1 MGITRTLMLMMS
13 NFIMLKIPIIIK
25 QIRVTLAANVG
36 EGGAYNGNHH
46 HLDDDDVDD
55 EQPHPGEDHDYNQ
68 TN

>member
-1 MGITRTLMLMMS
+1 MMVKATIT
-13 NFIMLKIPIIIK
+13 IK
-25 QIRVTLAANVG
+25 KIRVTLAANVG